1 MLHYVH
7 QLDAYCVCLQF
18 WCQTICEPWVFR
30 AFSMKTA
37 AYCGRKRHHESGDGE
52 PKQLKNEL
60 KLALMLCE
68 AKGSCGVR

>member
-7 QLDAYCVCLQF
+7 QLDANCVCLQF
-18 WCQTICEPWVFR
+18 WCQAICEPWAFR
-30 AFSMKTA
+30 MKTA
-37 AYCGRKRHHESGDGE
+37 AYCGRKRHYESGDGE

-60 KLALMLCE
+60 KLALMLGE